1 MNTRP
6 NSKRKVYINT
16 LGQEG
21 LMQGGETPLSHTDM
35 NLWCHTLIMHLVRSV
50 RRRIHHNGC
59 NVMNTRLH
67 SKRKVYINTL
77 GQKGLMW
84 GGVTRLS
91 HIDMNLWCHT
101 LIMHFLV
108 RSVGPRIHQV
118 ETNVWYHTLI
128 MQMYYFLFGTNTRER
143 KESNV
148 SVVREVD
155 QMDDFRQP

>member
-1 MNTRP
+1 MNTRLHSKRKVYINTLGQEGLMWGGTTRLSHIDMNLWCHTLIMHLVRSAGPIIHQNCCNVMNTCP

-21 LMQGGETPLSHTDM
+21 LM
-35 NLWCHTLIMHLVRSV
+35 
-50 RRRIHHNGC
+50 
-59 NVMNTRLH
+59 
-67 SKRKVYINTL
+67 
-77 GQKGLMW
+77 W
-84 GGVTRLS
+84 GGATPIS